1 MNTIRYVL
9 FYESAELSDRQFNY
23 HQGDIISALFEK
35 DRSSGT
41 IIDTYS
47 SRDDALAAL
56 AKYRCTAIEM
66 TSFGGIPFY
75 YCDYYYIQKKFYD
88 DFRCEFLPSDD
99 AEEYAEIDETVYMYL
114 RGDDYE
120 D

>member
-1 MNTIRYVL
+1 MNIRYAL
-9 FYESAELSDRQFNY
+9 FCESAELSNRQFDE

-35 DRSSGT
+35 DRGSGT
-41 IIDTYS
+41 ILETYS
-47 SRDDALAAL
+47 SREDALAAL
-56 AKYRCTAIEM
+56 AQHRCTAIR
-66 TSFGGIPFY
+66 TTAFAGIPFY
-75 YCDYYYIQKKFYD
+75 YCDYYYIQKQFYD
-88 DFRCEFLPSDD
+88 DLLCEFLSSDD